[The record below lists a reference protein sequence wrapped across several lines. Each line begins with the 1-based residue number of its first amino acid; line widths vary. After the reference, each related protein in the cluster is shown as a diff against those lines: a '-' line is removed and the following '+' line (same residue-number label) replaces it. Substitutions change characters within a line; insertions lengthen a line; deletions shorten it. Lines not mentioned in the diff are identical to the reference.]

1 MSKELKESAE
11 EVALDWGFSS
21 LQETIRLV
29 LHKIVKRELRVSVTE
44 EKVVKM
50 SAKNEKRY
58 LKIVEDIKKGKGIVY
73 TKDPID
79 FLRKLRS

>member
-1 MSKELKESAE
+1 MSRELKESAE
-11 EVALDWGFSS
+11 EVALDYGFSS
-21 LQETIRLV
+21 LQETIRLI
-29 LHKIVKRELRVSVTE
+29 LHKLAKRELSVSVNE
-44 EKVVKM
+44 KKVVKM
-50 SAKNEKRY
+50 SPKNEKRY